1 MAVTYVVVEG
11 VLATTGTSL
20 LYTAPST
27 VLMSIVR
34 WGAFVNTDTGTARQA
49 YLYKIP
55 TAGSTNSA
63 SMIRVGASGNTIAA
77 GKTETWDTLIFVAP
91 SGRLY
96 HQSDAANAIA
106 THMSIIEV
114 S

>member
-1 MAVTYVVVEG
+1 MAVTYKVIEG
-11 VLATTGTSL
+11 TLAQSTTTL

-27 VLMSIVR
+27 VLMAIVR

-63 SMIRVGASGNTIAA
+63 SMVRVGPSNTIAA

-91 SGRLY
+91 SGLIY
-96 HQSDAANAIA
+96 HQSDVNNAIS
-106 THMSIIEV
+106 THLSIIEV